1 MRIQQGELR
10 LSATD
15 LSQHLGCTHLTQL
28 DRAAAEGRLEAPIW
42 TDLILEMLKERGIAH
57 EDAYAAHLGA
67 EGHTVVEVGR
77 EAPAGRVLELME
89 AGTDVI
95 LQAPLADG
103 LFSGFA
109 DFLIKVPGTSNLG
122 DFRYEVIDTKLS
134 LKTRAGTIL
143 QLCMYTEAVAELQ
156 GAEPEL
162 MHVVKP
168 GEGFERESFRTAEV
182 SAYSR
187 HVKRKLEAVAASEPD
202 TGTYPVPVPQ
212 CDVCRWWHDCDKRRR
227 KDDHLSLVAGMST
240 LHTAEL
246 NRQGVTTLTQFGEAA
261 AALPDGPSRGSREGF
276 ERLHAQARIQ
286 VEGRKAGE
294 YRVERLPLEEARGL
308 QRLPAPSPGD
318 LFFDIEAARFHEDGG
333 LEYLLGWCS
342 VNDSGGLDYQCL
354 WAEGRDGE
362 RRAFEEF
369 METVMSNWESH
380 PDMHVYHFAPYEPA
394 ALKRLMGRHGCCSEE
409 LDRLLRGGRL
419 VDLHAVAR
427 QGIRASVEQY
437 SLKDLEQIAGF
448 TREVDL
454 RESTAARRRI
464 ETCLDAGDVE
474 GVAVADR
481 DLVEGYNREDCEAT
495 SVLRDWLESQRQAW
509 LDEGVKV
516 PRPELADGEASE
528 IATEVRAE
536 VKVVQDAL
544 MAGLP
549 EEREDWTVEQRALW
563 VLAQMLEY
571 HRREMNCAHW
581 EFFRLHDLDPEELWS
596 ERKTLAG
603 LRFVG
608 EVGGTAACPVH
619 RYEYPDQESAVKV
632 GGKLHAVGDLEQAL
646 GEVAEVDP
654 ARGTIDI
661 KKKKR
666 TAEVHSSE
674 VMVDERVSSRAI
686 ADALRGFAESVV
698 EHGLDGEGPFRAG
711 RDLLLGLPPRL
722 QDHDGGGLR
731 KEDES
736 ALDAAR
742 RLARSLDSGYL
753 PIQGPPGT
761 GKTFTGARMIVDL
774 ARSGKRVGVTAVS
787 HKVILNLIDG
797 VHRASLES
805 GRPVQVAHKA
815 GKKSADS
822 GEHVLKVRNGAEAL
836 QALDEGY
843 VVGGTAW
850 LWVGEGAE
858 QALDYLFVDEAGQMA
873 LADVLAISR
882 AAENIVLLG
891 DPQQL
896 EQPQQGSHPEGSEV
910 AALVHALGGAKTVA
924 ADRGLF
930 LDRTWR
936 LHPSICR
943 FNSELYYDGR
953 LEAEPG
959 NERQEIVGPTPYC
972 GSGLR
977 LVPVAHEGN
986 QSSSR
991 EEVEAV
997 ERIVGS
1003 LLQEGVTWTDR
1014 EGANHPLRAED
1025 ILIVTP
1031 YNAQIGAL
1039 QRVLPHMKIGTV
1051 DRFQGQE
1058 APVVIYTMAASSA
1071 EDAPRGMSFLFNP
1084 NRLNVAISRARALCI
1099 LVASPRLFDAQC
1111 RTPDQMQWANGLCR
1125 YAELARST

>member
-1 MRIQQGELR
+1 MKMQKGELR

-15 LSQHLGCTHLTQL
+15 LSQHLGCAHLTQL
-28 DRAAAEGRLEAPIW
+28 DRAAAEGKLEAPNW
-42 TDLILEMLKERGIAH
+42 TTPILEMLKERGLAH
-57 EDAYAAHLGA
+57 EKAYAHHLGG
-67 EGHTVVEVGR
+67 EGLTVVEVGR
-77 EAPAGRVLELME
+77 EAPQGRVLELMQ

-95 LQAPLADG
+95 LQAPLAEG
-103 LFSGFA
+103 RFAGFA
-109 DFLIKVPGTSNLG
+109 DFLVKVPGQSEVG
-122 DFRYEVIDTKLS
+122 DFSYEVIDTKLS
-134 LKTRAGTIL
+134 LDTRAGTIL
-143 QLCMYTEAVAELQ
+143 QLCMYTEAVAALQ
-156 GAEPEL
+156 GVEPEF

-168 GEGFERESFRTAEV
+168 GVDFPRESFRTAEI
-182 SAYSR
+182 SAYFR
-187 HVKRKLEAVAASEPD
+187 HVKGKLEAVIAEGLDEES
-202 TGTYPVPVPQ
+202 YPKPVPQ
-212 CDVCRWWHDCDKRRR
+212 CDICRWWHHCDRRR
-227 KDDHLSLVAGMST
+227 RSDDHLSLVAGMGI
-240 LHTAEL
+240 LHTLEL
-246 NRQGVTTLTQFGEAA
+246 NRQGITTLAQFGEAP
-261 AALPDGPSRGSREGF
+261 AALPEAPARGSREGF

-286 VEGRKAGE
+286 LEGRAAGE
-294 YRVERLPLEEARGL
+294 HRFERLPLEPDRGL
-308 QRLPAPSPGD
+308 LRLPAPSSGD

-333 LEYLLGWCS
+333 LEYLLGWCQFDEAGDL
-342 VNDSGGLDYQCL
+342 VYRRL
-354 WAEGRDGE
+354 WADGRDGE
-362 RRAFEEF
+362 RRAFEAF
-369 METVMSNWESH
+369 MDAVMSNWESH

-448 TREVDL
+448 SRDVDL

-464 ETCLDAGDVE
+464 ETCLDAGDSE
-474 GVAVADR
+474 GIADSDR
-481 DLVEGYNREDCEAT
+481 ALVEGYNREDCEAT
-495 SVLRDWLESQRQAW
+495 RVLRDWLESQRQAW
-509 LDEGVKV
+509 LDEGADV
-516 PRPELADGEASE
+516 PRPALEAGDASE
-528 IATEVRAE
+528 ALVDARAE
-536 VKVVQDAL
+536 VQALQDAL
-544 MAGLP
+544 RVGLP
-549 EEREDWTVEQRALW
+549 EDRDEWTPEQRALW
-563 VLAQMLEY
+563 VLAEMLDY

-581 EFFRLHDLDPEELWS
+581 EFFRLHDLDIEELRA
-596 ERKTLAG
+596 ERKALTG
-603 LRFVG
+603 LSFIG

-619 RYEYPDQESAVKV
+619 RYRYPEQESALKEGSKVYKV
-632 GGKLHAVGDLEQAL
+632 GELDSDF
-646 GEVAEVDP
+646 GEVVETDP
-654 ARGTIDI
+654 ARRTVDI
-661 KKKKR
+661 KKRKR
-666 TAEVHSSE
+666 TAEEHAEE
-674 VMVDERVSSRAI
+674 VMVDERVSPWAI
-686 ADALRGFAESVV
+686 ANALRGFAESVV

-711 RDLLLGLPPRL
+711 RDLLLGLPTRL
-722 QDHDGGGLR
+722 KDHDGGDLR

-736 ALDAAR
+736 ALEAAR

-774 ARSGKRVGVTAVS
+774 ARSGKRIGVTAVS

-797 VHRASLES
+797 VHRASLEA
-805 GRPVQVAHKA
+805 GRPVQVAHKVGKRGA
-815 GKKSADS
+815 GTE
-822 GEHVLKVRNGAEAL
+822 GHVLEVRNGGEAL

-850 LWVGEGAE
+850 LWAGEGAE

-896 EQPQQGSHPEGSEV
+896 EQPQQGSHPQGSEV

-930 LDRTWR
+930 LERTWR

-959 NERQEIVGPTPYC
+959 NERQEIVGPTPYS
-972 GSGLR
+972 GSGLW

-986 QSSSR
+986 QSTSR

-1039 QRVLPHMKIGTV
+1039 QRALPKMRIGTV

-1058 APVVIYTMAASSA
+1058 APVVLYSMAASSA

-1099 LVASPRLFDAQC
+1099 LVASPRLFDAEC
-1111 RTPDQMQWANGLCR
+1111 RTPEQMQWANGFCR
-1125 YAELARST
+1125 FAELAQVP